1 MNDEYWSVK
10 RSAYAVVC
18 ITPDYHGSVIVW
30 DTLEEAENDVEER
43 LQDFFLSEIEREN
56 FYSRRVDD
64 RYEIRGKNTEQIV
77 RCYKIFEEQELE

>member
-18 ITPDYHGSVIVW
+18 ITLDYHGSVIVW
-30 DTLEEAENDVEER
+30 DTLEEAENDIEER
-43 LQDFFLSEIEREN
+43 LQDFFSSKIEKEN
-56 FYSRRVDD
+56 FYPRKVNDG
-64 RYEIRGKNTEQIV
+64 YEIRNKITEQIV